1 MTTSFISAEVPT
13 SIAAAQ
19 AKADAMPRYR
29 QPMYGEEKVA
39 EKCDTCGH
47 HVTITLDGKVYDLCV
62 SERDTAHG
70 GEVYECDPQVTD
82 CVDWVPD
89 E

>member
-1 MTTSFISAEVPT
+1 MISFMNAGLST

-19 AKADAMPRYR
+19 AKADAIPRYQ
-29 QPMYGEEKVA
+29 QPTYEEEHVDDR
-39 EKCDTCGH
+39 CDTCGH
-47 HVTITLDGKVYDLCV
+47 HVTITLGGKVYDLCV
-62 SERDTAHG
+62 SERDTTQG

-82 CVDWVPD
+82 CVDWVSY